1 MDLLS
6 ALYSQFFVTPTLPN
20 HDFSNQTIIVT
31 GANTGLGFEAA
42 KHFLALH
49 CAKIII
55 AVRSTSKGE
64 SAKQSLLKTIPGA
77 LPSQIEVWA
86 LDLSSFK
93 SVRAFADRASSQ
105 LGRVDVLVENAG
117 LDEGRF
123 VLSEDGW
130 ERTLQINVISTC
142 LLAVLMLPKL
152 RETAQRYKVTPHL
165 VVVTSDT
172 HYWAKFEERHAEG
185 GILKAL
191 NEEEKFNGSDRYV
204 LHICLQINSQTSCS
218 QSQRMLT
225 SYPLSDTQQPSSSK
239 SSSSASLRNASTLHN
254 LSKIPKP
261 PPPITHPSSP
271 CLPQASAIRPS
282 SAT

>member
-1 MDLLS
+1 MALLS
-6 ALYSQFFVTPTLPN
+6 CLYSQFFVTPTLPD

-31 GANTGLGFEAA
+31 GSNAGLGFEAA
-42 KHFLALH
+42 KHFLALR
-49 CAKIII
+49 CSKIII

-64 SAKQSLLKTIPGA
+64 AAKQSLLDTIPYVS
-77 LPSQIEVWA
+77 PSQIEVWA

-142 LLAVLMLPKL
+142 LLAILMLPKL
-152 RETAQRYKVTPHL
+152 RETAERFKVTPHL

-172 HYWAKFEERHAEG
+172 HYWAKFEERNAEG

-191 NEEEKFNGSDRYV
+191 NEEKTFNASDRYPSPIS
-204 LHICLQINSQTSCS
+204 LRTHS
-218 QSQRMLT
+218 QS
-225 SYPLSDTQQPSSSK
+225 SYS
-239 SSSSASLRNASTLHN
+239 
-254 LSKIPKP
+254 
-261 PPPITHPSSP
+261 
-271 CLPQASAIRPS
+271 
-282 SAT
+282 